1 MADKIYDLIIFGA
14 TGYTGKNVVQ
24 YVARTAK
31 EKGDIKWAVSG
42 RDESKLKRVLGE
54 VPAEHKCAD
63 AGVIICDA
71 KDELS
76 LLGMAGKGKVVL
88 NCVGPYRFSGEAVVK
103 ACLAKG
109 THHIDVSGEPQFL
122 ETMQLRYH
130 KEAKEKGV
138 YVIGACGFDSVPSD
152 VGASLVHKAMGGPVN
167 TIETY
172 LEVGNASNSTGPSV
186 NFATWQSA
194 IYGFAHG
201 HELKVKYQNSS
212 ATRNILGF
220 SRTMTSQFHL
230 SNLYHDTKINILGHS
245 KTTLP

>member
-1 MADKIYDLIIFGA
+1 MPRNINLPNNLIGELIWNAYNFSRSNTKMADKIYDIIIFGA

-24 YVARTAK
+24 YVARAAK
-31 EKGDIKWAVSG
+31 ENGGIKWAVSG

-54 VPAEHKCAD
+54 VPADHKCAD
-63 AGVIICDA
+63 AGVIICDV

-138 YVIGACGFDSVPSD
+138 YVIGACGFDSIPSD

-172 LEVGNASNSTGPSV
+172 LELGNESSLTGPDV

-194 IYGFAHG
+194 IYGLANA
-201 HELKVKYQNSS
+201 HELKVK
-212 ATRNILGF
+212 
-220 SRTMTSQFHL
+220 
-230 SNLYHDTKINILGHS
+230 
-245 KTTLP
+245 